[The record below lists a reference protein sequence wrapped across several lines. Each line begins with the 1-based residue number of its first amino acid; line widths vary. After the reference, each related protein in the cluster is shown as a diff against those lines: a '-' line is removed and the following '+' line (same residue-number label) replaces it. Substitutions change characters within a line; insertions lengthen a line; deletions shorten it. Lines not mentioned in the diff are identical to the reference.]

1 MQRYSNAL
9 EAMCTP
15 PNLIAVTFYEFF
27 LLLFSV
33 LMAACGQLL
42 LKLGAL
48 KIESV
53 VASTLVGRIVSTVLI
68 PELVAGLAFYGV
80 GAIAYILLLSR
91 VKLSVAAPSSASIYI
106 LSVFIGIFVFKE
118 PVSLLRMVGIFL
130 IACGVVLVVSK

>member
-1 MQRYSNAL
+1 M
-9 EAMCTP
+9 
-15 PNLIAVTFYEFF
+15 
-27 LLLFSV
+27 
-33 LMAACGQLL
+33 MAAGGQLL

-53 VASTLVGRIVSTVLI
+53 VAPTLVGRIVGAILI
-68 PELVAGLAFYGV
+68 PELIAGLAFYGI

-91 VKLSVAAPSSASIYI
+91 VKLSVAAPGSASIYI

-118 PVSLLRMVGIFL
+118 PVSLLRMFGIFL